1 MYRGPSPPPSFFSPT
16 FVLGSMMSLYATL
29 FLVSRIHMLH
39 HAYAAGHQLR
49 EDESWL
55 LEQCDLH
62 EFYHNMKQHSSL
74 CDEVKAKHNSIIFL
88 DALQHVV
95 NNTYLCGY
103 QTCTSLL
110 TALLDWAM
118 GRGAMITIWAAGILL
133 VFPTLFVPIWRRFIN
148 SQADHR
154 MHQLY
159 HRPFGDMHYV
169 QSHDP
174 PHIYKAL
181 GDI

>member
-1 MYRGPSPPPSFFSPT
+1 MYRGPKPPPSFFSPS
-16 FVLGSMMSLYATL
+16 FIMGSMMSLYATL

-39 HAYAAGHQLR
+39 EAYVAGHQLR
-49 EDESWL
+49 QDENWL

-103 QTCTSLL
+103 QPCSTLL
-110 TALLDWAM
+110 SALIDWVM
-118 GRGAMITIWAAGILL
+118 GRGAIITVYIAIFMLIM
-133 VFPTLFVPIWRRFIN
+133 PTLFVPVWRRFIN
-148 SQADHR
+148 TQADHR

-159 HRPFGDMHYV
+159 HRPFGDQHYI
-169 QSHDP
+169 QNHDP
-174 PHIYKAL
+174 PHIYQAI

>member
-1 MYRGPSPPPSFFSPT
+1 
-16 FVLGSMMSLYATL
+16 
-29 FLVSRIHMLH
+29 MLH

-159 HRPFGDMHYV
+159 HRPFGDMHYI
-169 QSHDP
+169 QNHDP